1 MKAKLRRSVLLS
13 LAVVLIIAG
22 CEAHKSPTEPTPS
35 CTFSLST
42 GAATV
47 GSGGGEGNVTITTQ
61 AGCAWVATSN
71 TGWIT
76 IKAGASGSGP
86 GSVTYSVAQN
96 TDANSRSAAVTI
108 AGQSLTI
115 TQDGRPPVACTYDL
129 SPTSADFN
137 KDSGAG
143 ALTVT
148 TAAECPWTAQSSAS
162 WVVVDGSGRGTGTAT
177 ISYTVARNNDT
188 SVRNATIDV
197 AGRQFTVRQ
206 SGDAGACQYSVAPV
220 SFSPCMA
227 NGTLTVSVTTQ
238 TSCPWTATPA
248 ASWLTVTTGAS
259 GAGTGSI
266 SIAYTDNYDAPR
278 ESVVMVRWPT
288 PTAGQ
293 NVHVAQAGCRYGV
306 SRKTIDVVAA
316 GGSASFDV
324 LQQSDPTTCGGATQ
338 DRCVWTAVSNAPW
351 ITITSSM
358 PRSGDNPVSFIVAP
372 NTSASDRTGTIVVRD
387 QVVTIT
393 QKGM

>member
-1 MKAKLRRSVLLS
+1 MYAKLRGSVLFG
-13 LAVVLIIAG
+13 LAAVSIIAG

-47 GSGGGEGNVTITTQ
+47 GSGGGEGNVTVSTQ
-61 AGCAWVATSN
+61 ASCAWVATSN

-76 IKAGASGSGP
+76 ITAGASGNGP
-86 GSVTYSVAQN
+86 GSATYSVAPN
-96 TDANSRSAAVTI
+96 TAANSRSAAITV
-108 AGQSLTI
+108 AGQSFTI
-115 TQDGRPPVACTYDL
+115 TQDGRPPAVCTYDL
-129 SPTSADFN
+129 SPGSADFT

-143 ALTVT
+143 AFTVT
-148 TAAECPWTAQSSAS
+148 TAAECQWTAHSSAG
-162 WVVVDGSGRGTGTAT
+162 WVVVNGAGSGSGTAS
-177 ISYTVARNNDT
+177 ISYAVARNNDT
-188 SVRNATIDV
+188 SPRNATIDV

-227 NGTLTVSVTTQ
+227 HGTLAVSVTTQ
-238 TSCPWTATPA
+238 TSCPWTATA
-248 ASWLTVTTGAS
+248 GASWLSVTTGAS
-259 GAGTGSI
+259 GTGNGAV

-278 ESVVMVRWPT
+278 ENVVMVRWPT

-306 SRKTIDVVAA
+306 SRKSIDVDAA
-316 GGSASFDV
+316 GGNASFDV

-338 DRCVWTAVSNAPW
+338 DRCVWTAVSDVPW

-358 PRSGDNPVSFIVAP
+358 PRSGDNPVSFTVAP
-372 NTSASDRTGTIVVRD
+372 NPSTSSRTGNIVVRD
-387 QVVTIT
+387 QVVTVT

>member
-1 MKAKLRRSVLLS
+1 MNSQLRRSVLLG
-13 LAVVLIIAG
+13 LAAVSIIAG
-22 CEAHKSPTEPTPS
+22 CESHKSPTEPTPP
-35 CTFSLST
+35 CTFSLSSA
-42 GAATV
+42 AATV
-47 GSGGGEGNVTITTQ
+47 GSGGGEGTVTVTTQ
-61 AGCAWVATSN
+61 ASCAWVATSN

-76 IKAGASGSGP
+76 ITAGASGNGP
-86 GSVTYSVAQN
+86 GPVTYSVAPN
-96 TDANSRSAAVTI
+96 TAANSRSTGITI
-108 AGQSLTI
+108 AGQSFTI
-115 TQDGRPPVACTYDL
+115 TQDARPPVVCTYDL
-129 SPTSADFN
+129 SPVSADFS
-137 KDSGAG
+137 KDGSAG
-143 ALTVT
+143 AFTVT
-148 TAAECPWTAQSSAS
+148 TAAECPWTASSSTS
-162 WVVVDGSGRGTGTAT
+162 WVVVDGAGRGSGTAS

-188 SVRNATIDV
+188 SARNATIDV

-227 NGTLTVSVTTQ
+227 NGTLAVSVTTQ
-238 TSCPWTATPA
+238 TSCPWTAAPA
-248 ASWLTVTTGAS
+248 ASWLTVTSGAS

-306 SRKTIDVVAA
+306 SRKAIDVDAA
-316 GGSASFDV
+316 GGNASFDV

-358 PRSGDNPVSFIVAP
+358 PRSGDNPVSFAVAP
-372 NTSASDRTGTIVVRD
+372 NTSTSSRTGTIVVRD

-393 QKGM
+393 QKGI